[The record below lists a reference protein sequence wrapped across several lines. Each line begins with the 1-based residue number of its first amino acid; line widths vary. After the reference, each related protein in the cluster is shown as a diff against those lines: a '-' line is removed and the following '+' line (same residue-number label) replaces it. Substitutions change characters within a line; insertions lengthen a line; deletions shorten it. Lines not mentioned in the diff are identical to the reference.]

1 MNSNSS
7 PLRLAVLIDG
17 ENVPA
22 KDADPLFAQVAN
34 LGNPIIRRVYGD
46 FTKANVKDWPKIIS
60 DHGGSA
66 HQSGHTSSGKNASDI
81 AMVVDAMDFLHRKS
95 VDGFCIV
102 SEDGDFTSL
111 AKRAR
116 EDGFRVYCFG
126 HNKSPAALKAA
137 CDGFFLLA
145 DKPKEQANAL
155 PALQAASN
163 PAIAA
168 APPVKAQAAPVKK
181 ASPKQ
186 KPPAERKPQ
195 LARPWIDKALPAD
208 RSWMTLSALG
218 QALRVAD
225 GGYLKKTGVA
235 SLKKLLTA
243 LNDRY
248 EQGMATDGKTA
259 QVRRRP

>member
-1 MNSNSS
+1 MSSNGGT
-7 PLRLAVLIDG
+7 LRLAVLIDG

-22 KDADPLFAQVAN
+22 KDAGPLFAQVAK

-46 FTKANVKDWPKIIS
+46 FTKVNVKDWPKIIS

-66 HQSGHTSSGKNASDI
+66 HQSGHTSAGKNASDI
-81 AMVVDAMDFLHRKS
+81 AMVVDAMDFLHRNS

-126 HNKSPAALKAA
+126 HNKAPAALKAA

-145 DKPKEQANAL
+145 EKPQEK
-155 PALQAASN
+155 ASVM
-163 PAIAA
+163 PA
-168 APPVKAQAAPVKK
+168 APPAKPATPATAKSQAVTKLRQPL
-181 ASPKQ
+181 
-186 KPPAERKPQ
+186 
-195 LARPWIDKALPAD
+195 LAVDWLDLALPND
-208 RSWMTLSALG
+208 KQWMPLSALG
-218 QALRVAD
+218 TALRAQEPA
-225 GGYLKKTGVA
+225 YLTKTGYS

-243 LNDRY
+243 LNHRY
-248 EQGMATDGKTA
+248 EQGISANGKTA

>member
-22 KDADPLFAQVAN
+22 KDAGPLFAQVAK

-46 FTKANVKDWPKIIS
+46 FTKVNVKDWPKIIS

-66 HQSGHTSSGKNASDI
+66 HQSGHTSAGKNASDI

-126 HNKSPAALKAA
+126 HNKAPAALKAA
-137 CDGFFLLA
+137 CDSFFLLA
-145 DKPKEQANAL
+145 EKPQEK
-155 PALQAASN
+155 ASVM
-163 PAIAA
+163 PA
-168 APPVKAQAAPVKK
+168 APPAKPAAPATEKSQAVTKLRQ
-181 ASPKQ
+181 PH
-186 KPPAERKPQ
+186 
-195 LARPWIDKALPAD
+195 LAVDWLDLALPND
-208 RSWMTLSALG
+208 KQWMPLSALG
-218 QALRVAD
+218 TALRAQEPA
-225 GGYLKKTGVA
+225 YLTKTGYS

-243 LNDRY
+243 LNHRY
-248 EQGMATDGKTA
+248 EQGIAANGKTA

>member
-1 MNSNSS
+1 MNSNGGA
-7 PLRLAVLIDG
+7 LRLAVLIDG

-22 KDADPLFAQVAN
+22 KDAGPLFAQVAK

-66 HQSGHTSSGKNASDI
+66 HQSGHTSAGKNASDI

-116 EDGFRVYCFG
+116 EDGFKVYCFG

-145 DKPKEQANAL
+145 EKPPEQAHPV
-155 PALQAASN
+155 PAVQTTSK
-163 PAIAA
+163 
-168 APPVKAQAAPVKK
+168 PVTVAAAPVKK
-181 ASPKQ
+181 AASKQ

-218 QALRVAD
+218 QALRAAD
-225 GGYLKKTGVA
+225 KGYLKKTGVA

-243 LNDRY
+243 MNDRY
-248 EQGMATDGKTA
+248 EQGIATDGKTA
-259 QVRRRP
+259 QARRRH